1 MFTIWSLQMDPELV
15 QSAEQ
20 RRTGAGGKDSVQI
33 SPLLHRPLA
42 KLEAMMMA
50 NKPQDMCCTLCGHKW
65 IGSGSCPNCHGVA
78 KSEGEMTKK
87 TLQGEEPT
95 LKKGLR

>member
-1 MFTIWSLQMDPELV
+1 MRPSPQDTSL
-15 QSAEQ
+15 
-20 RRTGAGGKDSVQI
+20 R
-33 SPLLHRPLA
+33 HRPLA
-42 KLEAMMMA
+42 KLEAMMMM

-87 TLQGEEPT
+87 TFQDDND

>member
-1 MFTIWSLQMDPELV
+1 
-15 QSAEQ
+15 
-20 RRTGAGGKDSVQI
+20 
-33 SPLLHRPLA
+33 
-42 KLEAMMMA
+42 MMNA

-87 TLQGEEPT
+87 TFQDDND

>member
-1 MFTIWSLQMDPELV
+1 
-15 QSAEQ
+15 
-20 RRTGAGGKDSVQI
+20 
-33 SPLLHRPLA
+33 
-42 KLEAMMMA
+42 MMNT

-65 IGSGSCPNCHGVA
+65 VGNGSCPNCHGVA

-87 TLQGEEPT
+87 TLQGESD

>member
-1 MFTIWSLQMDPELV
+1 MNRSLQDTSL
-15 QSAEQ
+15 
-20 RRTGAGGKDSVQI
+20 R
-33 SPLLHRPLA
+33 HRPLA
-42 KLEAMMMA
+42 NLEAMM

-65 IGSGSCPNCHGVA
+65 VGNGSCPNCQGVA

-87 TLQGEEPT
+87 TLQGEHD